1 MLDIT
6 TQKDGNKRENR
17 TLDERNAVVV
27 EHLPCI
33 ETVMRRNYSLI
44 EAAHLDWDDVYQ
56 QLAVRLI
63 RAVDTFD
70 PNKGKLRGH
79 IFSQLK
85 YELLNC
91 KRPYRMNGMTGLP
104 TDYRGRCLSL
114 DSLVEAGVA
123 V

>member
-1 MLDIT
+1 MARNT
-6 TQKDGNKRENR
+6 TQKEI
-17 TLDERNAVVV
+17 DERNAVVM

-33 ETVMRRNYSLI
+33 EKVMRSNYSLI
-44 EAAHLDWDDVYQ
+44 AAAHLDWDDVYQ
-56 QLAVRLI
+56 QLALRLI

-70 PNKGKLRGH
+70 PSKGKLRGH

-91 KRPYRMNGMTGLP
+91 KRPYRVNGITGMP
-104 TDYRGRCLSL
+104 PNNRGGCYSL
-114 DSLVEAGVA
+114 DSLVASGVA

>member
-1 MLDIT
+1 MARNT
-6 TQKDGNKRENR
+6 TQKKI
-17 TLDERNAVVV
+17 DERNAVVM

-56 QLAVRLI
+56 QLALRLI

-70 PNKGKLRGH
+70 PGKGKLRGH

-91 KRPYRMNGMTGLP
+91 KRPYRVNGITGMP
-104 TDYRGRCLSL
+104 ANYCGHCYSL
-114 DSLVEAGVA
+114 DSLIASGMA

>member
-1 MLDIT
+1 MMGNT
-6 TQKDGNKRENR
+6 TQKEIEK
-17 TLDERNAVVV
+17 RNAVVV

-56 QLAVRLI
+56 QLALRLI

-70 PNKGKLRGH
+70 PGKGKLRGH

-91 KRPYRMNGMTGLP
+91 KLPYRTSGMTGLP
-104 TDYRGRCLSL
+104 NDYCERCLSL
-114 DSLVEAGVA
+114 DSLAEAGAA

>member
-1 MLDIT
+1 MARNT
-6 TQKDGNKRENR
+6 TQKEI
-17 TLDERNAVVV
+17 DERNAVVM

-33 ETVMRRNYSLI
+33 EKVMRSNYSLI
-44 EAAHLDWDDVYQ
+44 AAAHLDWDDVYQ
-56 QLAVRLI
+56 QLALRLI

-70 PNKGKLRGH
+70 PSKGKLRGH

-91 KRPYRMNGMTGLP
+91 KRPYRMNGITGMP
-104 TDYRGRCLSL
+104 ANYHGRCYSL
-114 DSLVEAGVA
+114 DSLIASGVA